1 MSEDKQKAQELRR
14 EGKSLKEICQILD
27 RPIGTITVWCRGI
40 KSPKSYHHKKGYRV
54 YNKEVKANAL
64 QSLRDG
70 EALEQVSLSSGIP
83 SATLRQWC
91 QKADIDIRQ
100 RNTYSDELREK
111 AMELRESGMKYEEI
125 QEELQIDSLHTL
137 RNWFKN

>member
-1 MSEDKQKAQELRR
+1 MSQDKQKAQELRR

-40 KSPKSYHHKKGYRV
+40 KSPKTYHHKKGYRV

-83 SATLRQWC
+83 SVTLRQWC
-91 QKADIDIRQ
+91 QKEDIDIKQ
-100 RNTYSDELREK
+100 RSTYSDEIREK

-125 QEELQIDSLHTL
+125 QEELKINSLHTL
-137 RNWFKN
+137 RNWFKT